1 MAELAKID
9 WVGML
14 QVPITWINDSALQ
27 HLFAA

>member
-9 WVGML
+9 RVGML
-14 QVPITWINDSALQ
+14 RVPITWINNSALQ